1 MSSNAKLRS
10 LDLIQRTVE
19 SDGKVLNRSDT
30 WKELRVQDC
39 TGKRSPTYL
48 HKFSLL
54 AVVFRT
60 ATLSKPYSY
69 LPLVF
74 ISKPFIPN
82 M

>member
-1 MSSNAKLRS
+1 M
-10 LDLIQRTVE
+10 IQRAVE

-39 TGKRSPTYL
+39 MGKRSPTYL

-60 ATLSKPYSY
+60 ATLSSLTHTSLSCSY
-69 LPLVF
+69 QNHLSPCDELRG
-74 ISKPFIPN
+74 SP
-82 M
+82 